1 MEPKVEFYMLFNK
14 LCNGAWQP
22 IKWYYD
28 YKGVELFSQK
38 FCERMKLDCQF
49 AICKITVT
57 TVNGLPKVNCTLEHK
72 YTLFYDDED

>member
-22 IKWYYD
+22 VVWRYD
-28 YKGVELFSQK
+28 YKGVELYSQK
-38 FCERMKLDCQF
+38 FCEHVKLDCQF
-49 AICKITVT
+49 AICRITVT
-57 TVNGLPKVNCTLEHK
+57 TVNGLPQVTSTCEHK

>member
-1 MEPKVEFYMLFNK
+1 MEPKLEFYMLFIK

-22 IKWYYD
+22 VTYRYD
-28 YKGVELFSQK
+28 YKGVELYSQAH
-38 FCERMKLDCQF
+38 CEDLKTDCQF

-57 TVNGLPKVNCTLEHK
+57 TVNGLPMITNTCEHK